1 MKILKSIIIIPI
13 NIIKITVKGFNYIL
27 YTVRSGF
34 NYILCTITRG
44 FYYYFISFFKLLKNI
59 FKSDSKILN
68 KIINTFEKRKNQ
80 PNLLLLKF
88 IYILSIYII
97 LNIVFFKPND
107 SVNLKKEKTN
117 IKEEDKIEIKGE
129 SDIDNINGNSG
140 FQTKNFHKYNLN
152 EKNLFKRY
160 GSTKLEDVDLN
171 YFEKINPDTILWIS
185 VDGTNINYP
194 VVQTDNNE
202 YYLEHSFNK
211 DYKKSGWVF
220 MDYRN
225 NNNMTDK
232 NTIFYGHNLYNKT
245 AFGSLSNVFTVDWVS
260 NSNGIIII
268 IVNSK
273 KYTYKIFSAY
283 IIEAES
289 YYLQTEFSNEQN
301 YQEFLNVISS
311 RSIINLNENVS
322 VSDKI
327 ITLSTCSED
336 NKNRKVIHA
345 KLIS

>member
-27 YTVRSGF
+27 YTIRCGF
-34 NYILCTITRG
+34 DYILITITRG
-44 FYYYFISFFKLLKNI
+44 FYYYFISFFKLLKRL

-68 KIINTFEKRKNQ
+68 KIINTLEIRKNQ

-88 IYILSIYII
+88 VYILFIYIVLC
-97 LNIVFFKPND
+97 IVFFKPNN
-107 SVNLKKEKTN
+107 SVDLKKEKAN
-117 IKEEDKIEIKGE
+117 IKEEDKIEIKDE
-129 SDIDNINGNSG
+129 NDINNNDNSDSKIND
-140 FQTKNFHKYNLN
+140 FHKYNLK

-171 YFEKINPDTILWIS
+171 YFKKINTDTISWIS

-211 DYKKSGWVF
+211 EYKKSGWVF

-225 NNNMTDK
+225 NKNMTDK

-245 AFGSLSNVFTVDWVS
+245 SFGSLSNVFTVDWVS
-260 NSNGIIII
+260 NSNGLIIII
-268 IVNSK
+268 ADNK

-289 YYLQTEFSNEQN
+289 YYLQTEFSSERN
-301 YQEFLNVISS
+301 YQEFLNVIAS

-322 VSDKI
+322 VSDKL

-336 NKNRKVIHA
+336 NLNRKVIHA

>member
-117 IKEEDKIEIKGE
+117 IKEEDKIEIKDE
-129 SDIDNINGNSG
+129 NDINNNDNSDSKIKD
-140 FQTKNFHKYNLN
+140 FHQYNLN
-152 EKNLFKRY
+152 
-160 GSTKLEDVDLN
+160 
-171 YFEKINPDTILWIS
+171 
-185 VDGTNINYP
+185 
-194 VVQTDNNE
+194 
-202 YYLEHSFNK
+202 
-211 DYKKSGWVF
+211 
-220 MDYRN
+220 
-225 NNNMTDK
+225 
-232 NTIFYGHNLYNKT
+232 
-245 AFGSLSNVFTVDWVS
+245 
-260 NSNGIIII
+260 
-268 IVNSK
+268 
-273 KYTYKIFSAY
+273 
-283 IIEAES
+283 
-289 YYLQTEFSNEQN
+289 
-301 YQEFLNVISS
+301 
-311 RSIINLNENVS
+311 
-322 VSDKI
+322 
-327 ITLSTCSED
+327 
-336 NKNRKVIHA
+336 
-345 KLIS
+345 